1 MSDSKVVSMSDVR
14 KEKQESLKREYERVL
29 FNKILGCYAVLERVG
44 LKAIEMVDIS
54 KTGCSFKVPSTETP
68 FEIGEEIDLRYY
80 FTNATFLPCRIAIKN
95 VTQTEENGLSYWRMG
110 GTFDR
115 NLSSYA
121 AIEKFVEFIDAYGL
135 AAKQDKGDAKIW
147 YL

>member
-1 MSDSKVVSMSDVR
+1 R

-54 KTGCSFKVPSTETP
+54 KNGCSFKTPSSAAP
-68 FEIGEEIDLRYY
+68 FEVNEDIDLRYY
-80 FTNATFLPCRIAIKN
+80 FTNSTFLPCRMTIKN
-95 VTQTEENGLSYWRMG
+95 VIQVEENGVTYWRMG

-115 NLSSYA
+115 EIS
-121 AIEKFVEFIDAYGL
+121 
-135 AAKQDKGDAKIW
+135 
-147 YL
+147 

>member
-14 KEKQESLKREYERVL
+14 KVKQDNLRREYERVL

-44 LKAIEMVDIS
+44 LKAIEMYDIS
-54 KTGCSFKVPSTETP
+54 KTGCSFKVPTTEAP
-68 FEIGEEIDLRYY
+68 FELGEEVDLRFY
-80 FTNATFLPCRIAIKN
+80 FTNSTFLPCRITVKN
-95 VTQTEENGLSYWRMG
+95 VVQLEENGLIFWRMG

-115 NLSSYA
+115 EVSTYP
-121 AIEKFVEFIDAYGL
+121 AIEKFVDFIDAYGL
-135 AAKQDKGDAKIW
+135 AAKQDKGETKIW

>member
-1 MSDSKVVSMSDVR
+1 MSDSKVVSMNDVR
-14 KEKQESLKREYERVL
+14 KVKQENLKREYERVL

-54 KTGCSFKVPSTETP
+54 KTGCSFKIPSTEAP
-68 FEIGEEIDLRYY
+68 FSLGEDVDLRYY
-80 FTNATFLPCRIAIKN
+80 FTNATYLPCRITVRN
-95 VTQTEENGLSYWRMG
+95 VTQTEENGISYWRMG

-115 NLSSYA
+115 EISSYT
-121 AIEKFVEFIDAYGL
+121 AIEKFVDFIDAYGV
-135 AAKQDKGDAKIW
+135 AAKQDKGDNKIW